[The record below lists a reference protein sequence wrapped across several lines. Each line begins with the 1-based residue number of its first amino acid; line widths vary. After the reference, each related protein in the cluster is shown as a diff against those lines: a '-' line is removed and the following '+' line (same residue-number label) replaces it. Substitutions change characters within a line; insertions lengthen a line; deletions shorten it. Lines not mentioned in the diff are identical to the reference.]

1 MTNARRQTIGYSP
14 TSSRA
19 VYPAPDMATARL
31 VDKLRQRGASNPQMA
46 RASSSALIEDEYEL
60 AGGGMRAEPAP
71 RFDNN
76 YSPYSSV
83 NAEAVAEARR
93 RAEEKKRMEAM
104 AARARAASA
113 QAAPRV
119 MTNTLP
125 APRPQ
130 SAAHPAPRTAAA
142 AAVKRQA
149 AKPVP
154 ARRSYGEGQLAESG
168 PREVAQRRVP
178 FPKLAIVIVFLFL
191 VLFFMVQGFVR
202 NYELRQRVTELQG
215 QVAALSELQGQVAAL
230 SERESL
236 LKSALEER
244 DDYGYIEEQA
254 EALGMVKV
262 NQMQEQYIDL
272 SGEDVIE
279 NFGGQDGEPSTFS
292 TMLSAISRRLSRFL
306 GGE

>member
-215 QVAALSELQGQVAAL
+215 QVAALSE
-230 SERESL
+230 RESL

>member
-1 MTNARRQTIGYSP
+1 
-14 TSSRA
+14 
-19 VYPAPDMATARL
+19 
-31 VDKLRQRGASNPQMA
+31 MA

-130 SAAHPAPRTAAA
+130 SAAHPAPRAAAA

-202 NYELRQRVTELQG
+202 NYELRQRVT
-215 QVAALSELQGQVAAL
+215 ELQGQVAAL

>member
-113 QAAPRV
+113 QEAPRV

-130 SAAHPAPRTAAA
+130 SAAHPAPRTTA

-202 NYELRQRVTELQG
+202 NYELRQRVT
-215 QVAALSELQGQVAAL
+215 ELQGQVAAL

>member
-130 SAAHPAPRTAAA
+130 SAAHPAPRAAAA

-202 NYELRQRVTELQG
+202 NYELRQRVTEL
-215 QVAALSELQGQVAAL
+215 LGQVAAL
-230 SERESL
+230 SERESH

>member
-130 SAAHPAPRTAAA
+130 SAAHPAPRAAAA

-202 NYELRQRVTELQG
+202 NYELRQRVT
-215 QVAALSELQGQVAAL
+215 ELQGQVAAL

>member
-113 QAAPRV
+113 QAASRV

-130 SAAHPAPRTAAA
+130 SAAHPAPRTTA

-202 NYELRQRVTELQG
+202 NYELRQRVT
-215 QVAALSELQGQVAAL
+215 ELQGQVAAL

>member
-104 AARARAASA
+104 AARARRVRAGRVARHDKYAAGAETAERCASC
-113 QAAPRV
+113 APHHRCGG
-119 MTNTLP
+119 
-125 APRPQ
+125 Q
-130 SAAHPAPRTAAA
+130 TASGKACA
-142 AAVKRQA
+142 GPPLIRRGTARRIGTARGRA
-149 AKPVP
+149 ETRPVP
-154 ARRSYGEGQLAESG
+154 EARDRDRVFVLGSVFHGSGIRAQL
-168 PREVAQRRVP
+168 
-178 FPKLAIVIVFLFL
+178 
-191 VLFFMVQGFVR
+191 
-202 NYELRQRVTELQG
+202 
-215 QVAALSELQGQVAAL
+215 
-230 SERESL
+230 
-236 LKSALEER
+236 
-244 DDYGYIEEQA
+244 
-254 EALGMVKV
+254 
-262 NQMQEQYIDL
+262 
-272 SGEDVIE
+272 
-279 NFGGQDGEPSTFS
+279 
-292 TMLSAISRRLSRFL
+292 
-306 GGE
+306 